1 MHQLMSCL
9 ALPIFVLA
17 LVACSDDGGGG
28 GSDWLSIPCPE
39 DTVGFEGPNGDL
51 CIDALEVTNDAFAAF
66 LTENGNT
73 CGGNQECMH
82 VDEPGSHISQQGNAF
97 VVADGYGALP
107 VVQVSFHGAEAFCTA
122 ASAFLC
128 PDAMWVAA
136 CKGPSGSAY
145 PYGGAF
151 DGAACNGGD
160 AAEGAPVAVGA
171 YASCEGG
178 AVDLF
183 DMSGNVYEWT
193 DACADSACLIRG
205 GAFDAPSDNLTCDA
219 SHEMDGPSGH
229 REDLGLRCCA
239 SPL

>member
-1 MHQLMSCL
+1 MNKLMFYITFS
-9 ALPIFVLA
+9 IFIFA
-17 LVACSDDGGGG
+17 FAACGDDGG

-39 DTVGFEGPNGDL
+39 GTVGFGGPNGDL
-51 CIDALEVTNDAFAAF
+51 CIDALEVSNEEYAAF

-122 ASAFLC
+122 VSAFLC

-136 CKGPSGSAY
+136 CQGPDGDVY
-145 PYGGAF
+145 PYGGTY

-171 YASCEGG
+171 YAACEGG

-193 DACADSACLIRG
+193 DACGEGSCLIRG
-205 GAFDAPSDNLTCDA
+205 GSFDATSENLTCDA

-239 SPL
+239 LPL